1 MALHDLVEDFK
12 EMVERCR
19 LQHTMYNVRPD
30 MEHTA
35 CNV

>member
-19 LQHTMYNVRPD
+19 MQHTTYNV
-30 MEHTA
+30 
-35 CNV
+35 